1 MKVYD
6 SYQAFNM
13 IERYSRPEMAK
24 IWSQEN
30 KLKKWLFVEVLACVA
45 LEKLG
50 EIPKSAVNNIKKKAD
65 FDINRINLIEE
76 KTRHDIIA
84 FLTNVAEYVGED
96 SRYIHL
102 GLTSSDILDTGLAI
116 QLKEASDILLNDLNH
131 LAKAIKEKALK
142 HKNTIMIGRS
152 HGVHAEPVTFGLKMA
167 LWYEEVKRNII
178 RMKRAKDVISYGK
191 ISGAVGTY
199 ANIDPSVEEYVC
211 KKSGLTPA
219 PVSSQIIQR
228 DRHAEYLSTLAVIAG
243 SLEKF
248 ALEIRHLQRTE
259 VMEAEEQFAAGQKG
273 SSAMPHKKNPV
284 TAEQICGLTRI
295 IRSNSLAAHENI
307 ALWHERDI
315 SHSSVERVILPDS
328 TILLNYMLNK
338 VCALIKNLV
347 VYPENMK
354 KNLDK
359 TQGLIFSQ
367 RILLE
372 LAKRG
377 ISRELA
383 YNIVQKNAM
392 RAKKNGK
399 NFKNLLTK
407 DKDIKKYLTTKDI
420 NSAFNVK
427 YHLKHVDTI
436 FGRVFARK

>member
-1 MKVYD
+1 
-6 SYQAFNM
+6 
-13 IERYSRPEMAK
+13 
-24 IWSQEN
+24 
-30 KLKKWLFVEVLACVA
+30 
-45 LEKLG
+45 
-50 EIPKSAVNNIKKKAD
+50 
-65 FDINRINLIEE
+65 
-76 KTRHDIIA
+76 
-84 FLTNVAEYVGED
+84 
-96 SRYIHL
+96 
-102 GLTSSDILDTGLAI
+102 
-116 QLKEASDILLNDLNH
+116 
-131 LAKAIKEKALK
+131 
-142 HKNTIMIGRS
+142 
-152 HGVHAEPVTFGLKMA
+152 
-167 LWYEEVKRNII
+167 
-178 RMKRAKDVISYGK
+178 
-191 ISGAVGTY
+191 
-199 ANIDPSVEEYVC
+199 
-211 KKSGLTPA
+211 
-219 PVSSQIIQR
+219 
-228 DRHAEYLSTLAVIAG
+228 
-243 SLEKF
+243 
-248 ALEIRHLQRTE
+248 
-259 VMEAEEQFAAGQKG
+259 
-273 SSAMPHKKNPV
+273 
-284 TAEQICGLTRI
+284 TRI

-338 VCALIKNLV
+338 VRTLIKNLV

-436 FGRVFARK
+436 FGRVFGKK

>member
-84 FLTNVAEYVGED
+84 FLTNVADYVGED

-167 LWYEEVKRNII
+167 LWY
-178 RMKRAKDVISYGK
+178 
-191 ISGAVGTY
+191 
-199 ANIDPSVEEYVC
+199 
-211 KKSGLTPA
+211 
-219 PVSSQIIQR
+219 
-228 DRHAEYLSTLAVIAG
+228 
-243 SLEKF
+243 
-248 ALEIRHLQRTE
+248 
-259 VMEAEEQFAAGQKG
+259 
-273 SSAMPHKKNPV
+273 
-284 TAEQICGLTRI
+284 
-295 IRSNSLAAHENI
+295 
-307 ALWHERDI
+307 
-315 SHSSVERVILPDS
+315 
-328 TILLNYMLNK
+328 
-338 VCALIKNLV
+338 
-347 VYPENMK
+347 
-354 KNLDK
+354 
-359 TQGLIFSQ
+359 
-367 RILLE
+367 
-372 LAKRG
+372 
-377 ISRELA
+377 
-383 YNIVQKNAM
+383 
-392 RAKKNGK
+392 
-399 NFKNLLTK
+399 
-407 DKDIKKYLTTKDI
+407 
-420 NSAFNVK
+420 
-427 YHLKHVDTI
+427 
-436 FGRVFARK
+436 

>member
-284 TAEQICGLTRI
+284 TSEQICGLTRI

-338 VCALIKNLV
+338 VRTLIKNLV

-436 FGRVFARK
+436 FGRVFGKK